1 VKYPRDA
8 LIEIRIQERLD
19 VFNGIRRFDWEV
31 SKLRNDVYSSRVL
44 PINLQ
49 MPQAGE
55 NILQL
60 LANDLH
66 YCPTIRYS
74 QTWARSTRLCV
85 PK

>member
-1 VKYPRDA
+1 
-8 LIEIRIQERLD
+8 
-19 VFNGIRRFDWEV
+19 
-31 SKLRNDVYSSRVL
+31 VYSSRVL